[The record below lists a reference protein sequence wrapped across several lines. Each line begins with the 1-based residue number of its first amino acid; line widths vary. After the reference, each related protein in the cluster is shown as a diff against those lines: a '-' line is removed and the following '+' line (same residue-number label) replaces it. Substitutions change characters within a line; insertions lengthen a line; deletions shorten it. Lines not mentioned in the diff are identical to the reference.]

1 MLIYIKRNFFY
12 HLKQYNNVPR
22 TPLLSL
28 DSENISEAKE
38 NMNNALNEL
47 RTPDNLVVIKSL
59 DEAKNPL
66 LKKRRFNPE

>member
-1 MLIYIKRNFFY
+1 M
-12 HLKQYNNVPR
+12 PR